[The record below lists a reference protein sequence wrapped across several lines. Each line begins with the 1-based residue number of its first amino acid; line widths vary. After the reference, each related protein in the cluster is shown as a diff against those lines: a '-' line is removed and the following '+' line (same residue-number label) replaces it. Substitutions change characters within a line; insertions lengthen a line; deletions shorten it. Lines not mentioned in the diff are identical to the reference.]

1 MSDIGQKADEVD
13 LVQDLY
19 INQLKAYKPAPQVC
33 TPTHPLTVPRVHP
46 SKSTIYLQAEST

>member
-1 MSDIGQKADEVD
+1 MKAGGLTFAD

-33 TPTHPLTVPRVHP
+33 RPTRCFTRAAL
-46 SKSTIYLQAEST
+46 STSNT